1 MKKIFKH
8 KKILI
13 ILLVIIAGV
22 FIFLK
27 LNKNTTETLAV
38 ANVMKLEAKTIE
50 ENISVKSTLDGIEKA
65 EVVSTL
71 NYEIIDIKVKEGDV
85 ITKNQ
90 ILAVLDSEELVKQIA
105 EAENQIELMNLEL
118 VEKLR
123 QMQLEYDKAL
133 TNIADLEKSYEQNK
147 ELYDNN
153 IITEEAL
160 NAIEKNLTDAK
171 KAIESYNAV
180 DGKIV
185 LTQSEEKNIEI
196 QKQKLEQKKEDL
208 EKIYIKSPIDG
219 TVTRVNVNLGRY
231 ANENDDGKAM
241 FVIENLEHLQMKVSI
256 NEFDIAK
263 IKIGQEVEIYS
274 DILGQ
279 DSVKGE
285 VSRISPTAE
294 QKDNNN
300 MDRVIPVLIEVKEKH
315 DKLIAGVLATA
326 KIKVNRAE
334 NIFAVPT
341 GALVY
346 DENMN
351 YKIFILNDDNTLK
364 SIPVE
369 VGLETDLESEISGP
383 ELIEGMKVIVNPD
396 MTFTDGM
403 IITPNEEQV

>member
-1 MKKIFKH
+1 
-8 KKILI
+8 
-13 ILLVIIAGV
+13 
-22 FIFLK
+22 
-27 LNKNTTETLAV
+27 
-38 ANVMKLEAKTIE
+38 
-50 ENISVKSTLDGIEKA
+50 
-65 EVVSTL
+65 
-71 NYEIIDIKVKEGDV
+71 
-85 ITKNQ
+85 
-90 ILAVLDSEELVKQIA
+90 
-105 EAENQIELMNLEL
+105 MNLEL